1 MPNEASAK
9 ANLDEQLAS
18 TTARIIDMVNSQI
31 NVEVTRSLQLCFS
44 SPEESC
50 AVAMMRALFA
60 KGTRVLQTEPEKKA
74 DERFHIRVGVK
85 RSIRDAVR
93 EEFVAD
99 MVHTAAGMNGTY
111 DGWNLLADEP
121 AEEAQAHAET
131 PDVRHSPAAKLPAGQ
146 Q

>member
-1 MPNEASAK
+1 MPNDASAK

-18 TTARIIDMVNSQI
+18 NTARVDELINSQF
-31 NVEVTRSLQLCFS
+31 NVEVTRSLVLCFS

-50 AVAMMRALFA
+50 ALAMTRALFA
-60 KGTRVLQTEPEKKA
+60 KGTRVVHQPEQKH
-74 DERFHIRVGVK
+74 DDRFHIRVGVK

-121 AEEAQAHAET
+121 AEETQPHIET
-131 PDVRHSPAAKLPAGQ
+131 PDIKDSSAADAAKPA
-146 Q
+146 